1 MGKEPGGPEH
11 RRRPVDAPL
20 AAATGAPAEGLH
32 AASESGGRRDP
43 GAHAGDVGS
52 VLQPARDLETR
63 QLREVGQ
70 EQGCVRA
77 DLEAVPA
84 DVREHR
90 YRHRQRPA
98 RQGEPHGADD
108 RQAVPEAV
116 RDQAADRVAGAFS
129 DHDTLRLRGIEVT
142 HSSESRMRAIAV
154 LVLLAGSAL
163 VSAQSAA
170 SGPPPA
176 FEVASVKP
184 NNSGASGSSSYTGK
198 GRLTATN
205 VQLRLLIAQ
214 AYGIPSNRIA
224 APNWIDSAR
233 FDINARALE
242 NTPDSQTNLMLRSL
256 LVDRFK
262 LAARTEMRD
271 QPIYALVVADK
282 GGKLGP
288 FLQPAAE
295 CDKKPMMGAPTDAR
309 AVFPQAVLGV

>member
-1 MGKEPGGPEH
+1 
-11 RRRPVDAPL
+11 
-20 AAATGAPAEGLH
+20 
-32 AASESGGRRDP
+32 
-43 GAHAGDVGS
+43 
-52 VLQPARDLETR
+52 
-63 QLREVGQ
+63 
-70 EQGCVRA
+70 
-77 DLEAVPA
+77 
-84 DVREHR
+84 
-90 YRHRQRPA
+90 
-98 RQGEPHGADD
+98 
-108 RQAVPEAV
+108 
-116 RDQAADRVAGAFS
+116 
-129 DHDTLRLRGIEVT
+129 
-142 HSSESRMRAIAV
+142 MRAIAV

-262 LAARTEMRD
+262 LTARTEMRD

-282 GGKLGP
+282 GGTLGP

-295 CDKKPMMGAPTDAR
+295 CDKKPMMGAPSDAR
-309 AVFPQAVLGV
+309 AVFPQAVLGALMPCGTNSSSNPTGTVMTGGAVTVADLARNLDRTADRPVADRTGLTGKYNLALRFARPNVQPVGGQDSELPVLFTALQEQLGLKLESARGPVEFLVIDRIEQPTPD

>member
-1 MGKEPGGPEH
+1 MRFVAILVLTAGS
-11 RRRPVDAPL
+11 VI
-20 AAATGAPAEGLH
+20 AAAQAQQPPT
-32 AASESGGRRDP
+32 
-43 GAHAGDVGS
+43 AH
-52 VLQPARDLETR
+52 L
-63 QLREVGQ
+63 
-70 EQGCVRA
+70 
-77 DLEAVPA
+77 
-84 DVREHR
+84 
-90 YRHRQRPA
+90 
-98 RQGEPHGADD
+98 
-108 RQAVPEAV
+108 
-116 RDQAADRVAGAFS
+116 
-129 DHDTLRLRGIEVT
+129 
-142 HSSESRMRAIAV
+142 
-154 LVLLAGSAL
+154 
-163 VSAQSAA
+163 
-170 SGPPPA
+170 A

-198 GRLTATN
+198 GRLTASN

-295 CDKKPMMGAPTDAR
+295 CDRKPMMGAPSDAR
-309 AVFPQAVLGV
+309 AAFPQAALGALMPCGTNSSSNPTGTVMTGGAVAMADLARNLDRTADRPVADRTGLTGKYNLALRFARPNVQPVGGQDSELPVLFTALQEQLGLKLESARGPVEFLVIDRIEQPTPD